1 MRPLK
6 PFDALASLVALA
18 LGIVAAQAQ
27 TATNLTALEGL
38 APVSILDTTDIGLAA
53 LEANR
58 SITGAIQTG
67 AEQAPTLR
75 PFPEQQQQ
83 ALRDAFITFGNAD
96 ALADG
101 LGSTLDEIYRAQTSY
116 KSTDDGQNATFTNVS
131 PALARVIVFAIATTE
146 SDAGVAKYFFANAT
160 IDGKKPASPAAM
172 AILKRVG
179 GKPDIFGR
187 TYGFP
192 AGTEG
197 ANHLGNPRPFQI
209 EPRFATI
216 TGKDFWGVDSGNI
229 AYLRGPTQDLF
240 DSPSYPS
247 GHTTY
252 GYTEALLLAM
262 LIPER
267 YPQMVARAAEYGN
280 DRIILGAHYA
290 MDVVAGRT
298 LALYDLAQLLANCAG
313 CVGVNRAGIEI
324 DDFPQAMAAARADLV
339 KVFEA
344 ACGGTIAQCA
354 AKDNGRFAEP
364 LKNLRF
370 YEATQTY
377 NLPVVYSKNANVTED
392 VGKLAPEA
400 GHLLTIA
407 FPSLTLAEADD
418 ILTAT
423 EGPGGGFL
431 DNGSAFGLYSRLDLY
446 AAAEKALMRG
456 STP

>member
-1 MRPLK
+1 MRPPK
-6 PFDALASLVALA
+6 PIDALATLVALA

-27 TATNLTALEGL
+27 TATNLAALEGL
-38 APVSILDTTDIGLAA
+38 APVSILDATDTGLVA

-58 SITGAIQTG
+58 SITAAIQTG
-67 AEQAPTLR
+67 AEQTPTLR
-75 PFPEQQQQ
+75 PFPQQQQ
-83 ALRDAFITFGNAD
+83 MALRDAFITFGNAD

-101 LGSTLDEIYRAQTSY
+101 LGSTLDEIYRAKTSY

-131 PALARVIVFAIATTE
+131 PAIARVIIFAIATTE

-160 IDGKKPASPAAM
+160 TDGKTPAPPAAM
-172 AILKRVG
+172 AVLKRIG
-179 GKPDIFGR
+179 GRPDIFGR
-187 TYGFP
+187 AYGFP
-192 AGTEG
+192 AGSEG
-197 ANHLGNPRPFQI
+197 ANQLGNPRPFQT
-209 EPRFATI
+209 EPRFVTI
-216 TGKDFWGVDSGNI
+216 TGKDFWGVESGNI
-229 AYLRGPTQDLF
+229 AYLRGPTQDLL

-280 DRIILGAHYA
+280 NRIILGAHYA

-298 LALYDLAQLLANCAG
+298 LALYDLAQLLANRANY
-313 CVGVNRAGIEI
+313 VGVKRAGTEI
-324 DDFPQAMAAARADLV
+324 DDFPQAVAAARADLV

-344 ACGGTIAQCA
+344 DCGGTIAVCA
-354 AKDNGRFAEP
+354 TKDNGRFAKP

-377 NLPVVYSKNANVTED
+377 NLPIVYPENANATED
-392 VGKLAPEA
+392 VGKVAPEA
-400 GHLLTIA
+400 GYLLTVA
-407 FPSLTLAEADD
+407 FPSLTLAAADD

-446 AAAEKALMRG
+446 AAAEEALTRG
-456 STP
+456 PAH